1 MAYEQVGVLVWAA
14 MQDWWTTSAH
24 ISDRSLASADWTQIR
39 RQVIQDTGWSVD
51 DFNAEF
57 ERRLTETEIGI
68 SEWLDRQNENYPFV
82 E

>member
-1 MAYEQVGVLVWAA
+1 MTYEQVHTLVLRA
-14 MQDWWTTSAH
+14 MKEWSTSPNCNVF
-24 ISDRSLASADWTQIR
+24 SPDEWKQIR
-39 RQVIQDTGWSVD
+39 SKVIQDAGWSVE
-51 DFNAEF
+51 DFNTEF